1 MSSKRRRQVF
11 DPSRLGDIDDLLP
24 PPVESAVAPPAGRTD
39 LAEPAERTEPA
50 AEPGEQGSSA
60 PVTPAARSAPEAER
74 RPMVDRIKDTPL
86 ARQPKG
92 QGGRPPGRS
101 TAERATIDQGSGA
114 RVAVAVRIPPTLYN
128 DVNNSLLS
136 GPERPSYGQL
146 VLWTCEDYPDDV
158 VAAVREALPP
168 PGARRPRGHTLAAE
182 GVQIT
187 LRMTTEERD
196 FVDEMADRA
205 RPTSYAKRVTRTE
218 VATAALRL
226 ALVRPPD

>member
-11 DPSRLGDIDDLLP
+11 DPNRLGDIDDLLP
-24 PPVESAVAPPAGRTD
+24 PPVVEPATPPP
-39 LAEPAERTEPA
+39 AEPAEV
-50 AEPGEQGSSA
+50 AEPEEQAAPA
-60 PVTPAARSAPEAER
+60 PVTPAARPAPEAER
-74 RPMVDRIKDTPL
+74 RPVVDRIKETPP

-101 TAERATIDQGSGA
+101 VAERTVAEQGSGA
-114 RVAVAVRIPPTLYN
+114 RVAVAVRISPSLYN
-128 DVNNSLLS
+128 EVNTNLLS
-136 GPERPSYGQL
+136 RPERPSYGQL

-158 VAAVREALPP
+158 VTEVREARPQ
-168 PGARRPRGHTLAAE
+168 PGARRPRGHTLASE

-196 FVDEMADRA
+196 FLDGIADQA
-205 RPTSYAKRVTRTE
+205 RPDPNAKRVTRTE

-226 ALVRPPD
+226 ALARPPE

>member
-11 DPSRLGDIDDLLP
+11 DPSRLGDIDELLP
-24 PPVESAVAPPAGRTD
+24 PPTVEPAAAPP
-39 LAEPAERTEPA
+39 PAERTE
-50 AEPGEQGSSA
+50 SSGPEEA
-60 PVTPAARSAPEAER
+60 SASTTPVTPAARSAPEAER
-74 RPMVDRIKDTPL
+74 RPMVDRIKETPP

-101 TAERATIDQGSGA
+101 TAERMAADQEIGA

-128 DVNNSLLS
+128 DVNNDLLS

-158 VAAVREALPP
+158 VGAVREARPQ
-168 PGARRPRGHTLAAE
+168 PGARRPRGHTLASE

-196 FVDEMADRA
+196 FLDGIADQA
-205 RPTSYAKRVTRTE
+205 RPTPHAKRVTRTE

-226 ALVRPPD
+226 ALARPPE

>member
-1 MSSKRRRQVF
+1 MSTKRRRQVF

-24 PPVESAVAPPAGRTD
+24 PPTV
-39 LAEPAERTEPA
+39 EPA
-50 AEPGEQGSSA
+50 AEPSAAPTEPAEQASRA
-60 PVTPAARSAPEAER
+60 AVAPAARPAPEAER
-74 RPMVDRIKDTPL
+74 RPMVDRIKETAP

-92 QGGRPPGRS
+92 QGGRPPARS
-101 TAERATIDQGSGA
+101 TAERIADEEGSGA

-128 DVNNSLLS
+128 DVNNGLLS

-158 VAAVREALPP
+158 VAGVRNARPQ
-168 PGARRPRGHTLAAE
+168 PGVRRPRGHSLATE

-196 FVDEMADRA
+196 FLDGIADRA
-205 RPTSYAKRVTRTE
+205 RPTPRAKRVTRTE

-226 ALVRPPD
+226 ALARPPE

>member
-24 PPVESAVAPPAGRTD
+24 PPVEPRVETTD
-39 LAEPAERTEPA
+39 EPAERTEL

-74 RPMVDRIKDTPL
+74 RPMVDRIKEAPP

-92 QGGRPPGRS
+92 QGGRPPVRS
-101 TAERATIDQGSGA
+101 TAERAATEQGSGT

-146 VLWTCEDYPDDV
+146 VLWTCEDHPDDV
-158 VAAVREALPP
+158 VVAVREALPQ
-168 PGARRPRGHTLAAE
+168 PGVRRPRGHTLASE

-187 LRMTTEERD
+187 LRMTIEERD
-196 FVDEMADRA
+196 FLDGIADRA
-205 RPTSYAKRVTRTE
+205 RPTPHAKRVTRTE

-226 ALVRPPD
+226 ALVRPPV